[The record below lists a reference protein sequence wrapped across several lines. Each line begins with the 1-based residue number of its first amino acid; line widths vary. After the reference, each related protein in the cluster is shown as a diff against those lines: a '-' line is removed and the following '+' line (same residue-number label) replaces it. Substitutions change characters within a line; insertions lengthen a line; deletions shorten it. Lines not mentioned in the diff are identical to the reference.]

1 MTEIW
6 LLQQLQD
13 KEQLIVSQDMMIL
26 WVCRSHSF
34 VVVSCILI
42 WYVLTLTKARPPW
55 PSSQPE
61 LNELRAEALN
71 NALLSATALHV
82 FFSMT
87 ISALSH
93 RSHLA
98 LIRSSFRFTILD
110 ILWGFKLS
118 TLNLNT
124 GEQPPSAVG
133 TAVSE
138 GALEWTGR
146 AFIGYSFLSF
156 LSLACF
162 I

>member
-1 MTEIW
+1 M
-6 LLQQLQD
+6 LL
-13 KEQLIVSQDMMIL
+13 
-26 WVCRSHSF
+26 R
-34 VVVSCILI
+34 
-42 WYVLTLTKARPPW
+42 Y
-55 PSSQPE
+55 
-61 LNELRAEALN
+61 
-71 NALLSATALHV
+71 V

-87 ISALSH
+87 MSALSH

-138 GALEWTGR
+138 GALEWIGS

-156 LSLACF
+156 LSLVCF
-162 I
+162 RAQNVSFFRFI